1 MLKSKS
7 EKAFDVVNSI
17 LMVILLLI
25 FAVPYLLIITTS
37 FTDETMI
44 SVHGPSL
51 LIRKFSIDAY
61 AYIFAS
67 QFTFVRALLVSVYLT
82 LVTTALGLVI
92 NSLFAYAL
100 SRRTLLGKKFFNFYL
115 VFTMLFSGGMIPGY
129 LIVTGLGL
137 KNSLWAIILPAIV
150 SAWNVI
156 LIRNYFYSIPE
167 SLAES
172 AKIDGANNVQILLR
186 IYVPISTS
194 VLATISLFTAVAQWN
209 NWSGPLLYIDNLHRE
224 LYPIQYLL
232 REMLNNLDGV
242 MGDTGGASSATIP
255 SESVKNAAVIVA
267 TLPIICVYPFLQK
280 YFINGVIIGSVK
292 E

>member
-7 EKAFDVVNSI
+7 EKAFDVVNYI